1 MNRLAR
7 LAGTTALA
15 LSLGGGLAVAQT
27 PENHLAHHPGAGT
40 ASGQGE
46 MGTPGAMPENM
57 QPGAAMGM
65 PGGIEGR
72 SPGAAMGMHGAMNG
86 SGPITA
92 AMPTM
97 MPMMQMMRH
106 MGGMMTRQAAMSG
119 MGMMRFDHIAGRI
132 AFLKAELAITETQ
145 QQAWAG
151 FASALEAAAAKVE
164 PMQNKMMPA
173 IVSGTASMP
182 ERLQAE
188 ASLLDTRAAAM
199 HDIAHAA
206 KQLYAV
212 LTPAQRS
219 KADALVAGPLGMM

>member
-15 LSLGGGLAVAQT
+15 LSLGGVLAVAQT

-46 MGTPGAMPENM
+46 TGMPGAMPENT

-65 PGGIEGR
+65 PGGMGGR
-72 SPGAAMGMHGAMNG
+72 GPGAAMGMHGAM
-86 SGPITA
+86 SGHGPTAA
-92 AMPTM
+92 AMPMM
-97 MPMMQMMRH
+97 MPMMQMIGQ
-106 MGGMMTRQAAMSG
+106 MGGMMTNQAAMSG

-145 QQAWAG
+145 EQTWAG
-151 FASALEAAAAKVE
+151 FASALQAAAAKVE
-164 PMQNKMMPA
+164 PMQTKMTPA
-173 IVSGTASMP
+173 MVNGTASMP

-188 ASLLDTRAAAM
+188 ASLLDARAAAM
-199 HDIAHAA
+199 HDIVHAA
-206 KQLYAV
+206 RQLYAV